1 MTGVWDFDLVD
12 TGPAMIPGPLVVM
25 VLAPQMGRLAARI
38 GQRALLV
45 PGGLTYAASGALL
58 LSPDSGPAWATQL
71 LPATLLSGVAV
82 SLVAPHLTSAAVNG
96 LPPDQFGAGAAINQ
110 AIRQFGATFGVA
122 LTVALLAGAT
132 PLTAVNHY
140 QRVWWVLVGCGVL
153 TSVAALGLPRR
164 TKPMTATSTPITLE
178 AAA

>member
-1 MTGVWDFDLVD
+1 MTKPVPEVRPWAVLAVAGSAAF
-12 TGPAMIPGPLVVM
+12 M
-25 VLAPQMGRLAARI
+25 VLLDTQVLFVAFDDL
-38 GQRALLV
+38 RASF
-45 PGGLTYAASGALL
+45 PG
-58 LSPDSGPAWATQL
+58 DSEPAWATQL

-122 LTVALLAGAT
+122 LTVALLAGTT
-132 PLTAVNHY
+132 PLTAVDHY

-164 TKPMTATSTPITLE
+164 TKPMTAASTPITLE